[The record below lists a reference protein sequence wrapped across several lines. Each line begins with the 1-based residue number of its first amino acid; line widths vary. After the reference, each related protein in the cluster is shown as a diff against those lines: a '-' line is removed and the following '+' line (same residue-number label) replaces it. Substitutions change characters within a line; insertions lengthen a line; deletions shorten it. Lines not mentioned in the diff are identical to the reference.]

1 MFIKK
6 LEEKNKNFINAA
18 INLHQEGKIL
28 PDSYVID
35 TTTLLENA
43 KKMIEVANKKN
54 VKLLFMLKQLGRNP
68 YIAQKLVE
76 LGYEGA
82 VVVDFNEAKVMMKN
96 NIPIGNVGNLVQT
109 PKTLIKELVDYG
121 VGVFTVFSMEK
132 LESIN
137 EASKS
142 LNKIQNVIIK
152 VYSDE
157 DYFYSGQESGINI
170 KELDAFVKQAKNL
183 KSINIIGA
191 TSFPTFLYNYDTNLI
206 EKQENYYTV
215 YKAKDILESNG
226 IDVKHIN
233 LPSVTCIDNIIN
245 NFEGDNIYGEPG
257 HGLSGST
264 PAHAYNDLEEKACVL
279 YLSEVSHNFNNK
291 AYVYGGG
298 YYRRSHVENA
308 IISNGK
314 ESEYDKILEMEADNI
329 DYYFMLNNK
338 HNIGDTVIMSFR
350 FQIFVTRSRVVL
362 LEKDESE
369 YKIVGIYDSLGRKY
383 DE

>member
-1 MFIKK
+1 MFLKK
-6 LEEKNKNFINAA
+6 LEEKNKSFIDVA
-18 INLHQEGKIL
+18 IKLHQEGEIL

-35 TTTLLENA
+35 ITTLLENA
-43 KKMIEVANKKN
+43 KKMLEVANKKN
-54 VKLLFMLKQLGRNP
+54 IKLLFMLKQLGRNP

-96 NIPIGNVGNLVQT
+96 DIPIGNVGNLVQT
-109 PKTLIKELVDYG
+109 PKALIKELVDYG

-142 LNKIQNVIIK
+142 LNKIQNVIVK

-170 KELDAFVKQAKNL
+170 KELDVFVKQAKKL
-183 KSINIIGA
+183 KNINIIGA
-191 TSFPTFLYNYDTNLI
+191 TSFPTFLFNYNTNSI
-206 EKQENYYTV
+206 EKQTNYYTV
-215 YKAKDILESNG
+215 YKAKDILENNG

-314 ESEYDKILEMEADNI
+314 EIEYDKVLEMEADNI
-329 DYYFMLNNK
+329 DYYFMLDNK
-338 HNIGDTVIMSFR
+338 HDIGDTVIMSFR

-362 LEKDESE
+362 LEKDGSE
-369 YKIVGIYDSLGRKY
+369 FKIVGIYDSLGGKY